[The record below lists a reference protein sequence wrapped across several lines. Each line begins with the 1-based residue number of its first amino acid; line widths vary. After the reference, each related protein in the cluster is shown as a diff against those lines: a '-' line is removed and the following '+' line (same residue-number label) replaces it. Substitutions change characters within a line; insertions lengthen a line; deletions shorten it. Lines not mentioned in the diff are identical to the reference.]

1 MLSEL
6 RHRLQTLA
14 HGGGTAATRWRWA
27 KLGFDLAL
35 IAFFLFSTFVEHGPG
50 LIMADYVI
58 GAVLGLECLLSVWLA
73 KDRIA
78 AITRPLMIVDL
89 IVIASLFAPS
99 LTENLVFLRV
109 LRALRLLR
117 SYHMIASL
125 RRNYRLFANH
135 EQLIVS
141 ATNLLVFIFV
151 VAAAVYALQVRTNEQ
166 IENYVDALY
175 FTITT
180 LTTTGFGDIVMVGSA
195 GRFTAIIIMIVGASL
210 FLRLMQ
216 AIFRPNKI
224 DHECPDCGLARH
236 DPDAVHCKHCG
247 QLIHIRTLGADQ

>member
-109 LRALRLLR
+109 LRALRLLPQPR
-117 SYHMIASL
+117 CWHD
-125 RRNYRLFANH
+125 LFEVHAA
-135 EQLIVS
+135 IV
-141 ATNLLVFIFV
+141 AKAAVLLAPH
-151 VAAAVYALQVRTNEQ
+151 AAAAQQQRRAHEGR
-166 IENYVDALY
+166 EPPEPPADA
-175 FTITT
+175 
-180 LTTTGFGDIVMVGSA
+180 A
-195 GRFTAIIIMIVGASL
+195 
-210 FLRLMQ
+210 
-216 AIFRPNKI
+216 
-224 DHECPDCGLARH
+224 
-236 DPDAVHCKHCG
+236 
-247 QLIHIRTLGADQ
+247 